1 MKTNYFKDQ
10 TCQTLN
16 CELPKETSEA
26 LICEYPCFYCS
37 YMIRSEDCLQRHLS
51 ECQERCAIFSDKVTN
66 TESVKG
72 LTMNEA
78 LESYLLH
85 YQTMDNGS

>member
-26 LICEYPCFYCS
+26 LICEYPCLYCS

-51 ECQERCAIFSDKVTN
+51 ECQERCEMKVTN
-66 TESVKG
+66 SESGKG
-72 LTMNEA
+72 PTMNEA